1 MSTKKKNQKNQK
13 QVYQSKP
20 EWKKMPPWSNG
31 QVIAVDMRL
40 EKACIAFL
48 LGQKCNNNN
57 FLERCLN
64 LRMQHPLGPMQQ
76 HQQVRVGMYFAPN
89 EDAVLDADTVSACA
103 TLGFKAKDVLDTLL
117 RMQDLDGN
125 PVISA
130 DDTAIWS
137 ALTAPFGAVRIAVY
151 YVINDMYYKD

>member
-20 EWKKMPPWSNG
+20 EWRKMPPWSNG

-48 LGQKCNNNN
+48 IGQKCNNNN
-57 FLERCLN
+57 FLGQCLD
-64 LRMQHPLGPMQQ
+64 LRMQHTLGPMQL

-89 EDAVLDADTVSACA
+89 EDAVLDADIVSACA

-117 RMQDLDGN
+117 HMQDLDGN

-130 DDTAIWS
+130 DKTAIWS
-137 ALTAPFGAVRIAVY
+137 ALTAPFGAVRIAVS

>member
-1 MSTKKKNQKNQK
+1 
-13 QVYQSKP
+13 
-20 EWKKMPPWSNG
+20 MPPWSNG

-57 FLERCLN
+57 FLGQCLD
-64 LRMQHPLGPMQQ
+64 LRMQHTLGPMQI

-89 EDAVLDADTVSACA
+89 EDAALDADIVSACA

-137 ALTAPFGAVRIAVY
+137 ALTAPLGAVRIAVY

>member
-48 LGQKCNNNN
+48 IGQKCNNNN
-57 FLERCLN
+57 FLGQCLD
-64 LRMQHPLGPMQQ
+64 LRMQHPPGPMQI

-89 EDAVLDADTVSACA
+89 EDAVLDADIVSACA

>member
-1 MSTKKKNQKNQK
+1 
-13 QVYQSKP
+13 
-20 EWKKMPPWSNG
+20 MPPWSNG
-31 QVIAVDMRL
+31 QVLAVDMRL

-57 FLERCLN
+57 FLGQCLD
-64 LRMQHPLGPMQQ
+64 LRMQHTLGPMQQ
-76 HQQVRVGMYFAPN
+76 HQQVRIGMYFAPN
-89 EDAVLDADTVSACA
+89 EEAVLDADIVSACA

>member
-48 LGQKCNNNN
+48 IGQKCNNNN
-57 FLERCLN
+57 FLGQCLD
-64 LRMQHPLGPMQQ
+64 LRMQHTLGPMQI

-151 YVINDMYYKD
+151 CVINDMY

>member
-1 MSTKKKNQKNQK
+1 
-13 QVYQSKP
+13 
-20 EWKKMPPWSNG
+20 MPPWSNG

-57 FLERCLN
+57 FLGQCLN
-64 LRMQHPLGPMQQ
+64 LRMQHALGPMQQ
-76 HQQVRVGMYFAPN
+76 NQQVRVGMYFAPN
-89 EDAVLDADTVSACA
+89 EDAVLDADIVSACA

-117 RMQDLDGN
+117 RMQDLDGT

>member
-1 MSTKKKNQKNQK
+1 
-13 QVYQSKP
+13 
-20 EWKKMPPWSNG
+20 MPAWSNG

-64 LRMQHPLGPMQQ
+64 LRMQHALGPMQQ
-76 HQQVRVGMYFAPN
+76 HQQVRIGMYFAPN
-89 EDAVLDADTVSACA
+89 EEAVLDADTVSACA

-117 RMQDLDGN
+117 RTKDLNDS

-137 ALTAPFGAVRIAVY
+137 ALTAPFGAVRTAVY

>member
-1 MSTKKKNQKNQK
+1 
-13 QVYQSKP
+13 
-20 EWKKMPPWSNG
+20 MPPWSNG
-31 QVIAVDMRL
+31 QVLAVDMRL

-48 LGQKCNNNN
+48 IGQKCNNNN
-57 FLERCLN
+57 FLGQCLA
-64 LRMQHPLGPMQQ
+64 LRGRHPLGPMQI

-89 EDAVLDADTVSACA
+89 EDAVLDADIVSACA

>member
-57 FLERCLN
+57 FLGHCLD
-64 LRMQHPLGPMQQ
+64 LRMQHALGPMQIQ
-76 HQQVRVGMYFAPN
+76 QQVRVGMYFAPN
-89 EDAVLDADTVSACA
+89 EDSVLDADIVSACA
-103 TLGFKAKDVLDTLL
+103 TLGFKAKDVLDTLM

>member
-1 MSTKKKNQKNQK
+1 MSTKKKNQKQK

-48 LGQKCNNNN
+48 IGQKCNNNN
-57 FLERCLN
+57 FLGQCLD
-64 LRMQHPLGPMQQ
+64 LRMQHPIGPMQM

-89 EDAVLDADTVSACA
+89 EDAVLDADIVSACA
-103 TLGFKAKDVLDTLL
+103 TLGFKAKDVLDTLM

>member
-1 MSTKKKNQKNQK
+1 
-13 QVYQSKP
+13 
-20 EWKKMPPWSNG
+20 MPPWSNG
-31 QVIAVDMRL
+31 QVITVDMRL

-48 LGQKCNNNN
+48 IGQKCNNNN
-57 FLERCLN
+57 FLGQCLD
-64 LRMQHPLGPMQQ
+64 LRMQHPLGPMQI

-89 EDAVLDADTVSACA
+89 EDAVLDADIVSACA

>member
-1 MSTKKKNQKNQK
+1 MSTKKKNQK

-48 LGQKCNNNN
+48 IGQKCNNNN
-57 FLERCLN
+57 FLGQCLD
-64 LRMQHPLGPMQQ
+64 LRMQHTLGPMQI

-89 EDAVLDADTVSACA
+89 EDAVLDADIVSACA

-137 ALTAPFGAVRIAVY
+137 ALTAPFGAVRTAVY

>member
-20 EWKKMPPWSNG
+20 EWKKMSPWSNG

-57 FLERCLN
+57 FLGQCLD
-64 LRMQHPLGPMQQ
+64 LRMQHPIGPMQI

-89 EDAVLDADTVSACA
+89 EDAVLDADIVSACA

-137 ALTAPFGAVRIAVY
+137 ALTAPFGAVRTAVY

>member
-1 MSTKKKNQKNQK
+1 MSTKKKNQKNKK

-20 EWKKMPPWSNG
+20 EWEKMPPWSNG
-31 QVIAVDMRL
+31 QVLAVDMRL

-76 HQQVRVGMYFAPN
+76 QVHVGMYFAPN
-89 EDAVLDADTVSACA
+89 EEAVLDADIVSACA

-117 RMQDLDGN
+117 SMQDLDDN
-125 PVISA
+125 PVIYA

>member
-1 MSTKKKNQKNQK
+1 
-13 QVYQSKP
+13 
-20 EWKKMPPWSNG
+20 MPPWSNG

-48 LGQKCNNNN
+48 IGQKCNNNN
-57 FLERCLN
+57 FLGQCLD
-64 LRMQHPLGPMQQ
+64 LRMQHPLGPMQR

-89 EDAVLDADTVSACA
+89 EEAVLDADTVSACA
-103 TLGFKAKDVLDTLL
+103 TLGFKAKDVLDTLM

-125 PVISA
+125 PIISA

>member
-1 MSTKKKNQKNQK
+1 MSTKKKNGKNQK

-20 EWKKMPPWSNG
+20 EWKKMPLWSNG
-31 QVIAVDMRL
+31 QVQAVDMRL

-48 LGQKCNNNN
+48 IGQKCNNNN
-57 FLERCLN
+57 FLGQCLD
-64 LRMQHPLGPMQQ
+64 LRKRHPPGPMQQ
-76 HQQVRVGMYFAPN
+76 HQQVRVGTYFAPN

-137 ALTAPFGAVRIAVY
+137 ALTAPFGAVRAAVY
-151 YVINDMYYKD
+151 YVINDTYKD

>member
-20 EWKKMPPWSNG
+20 EWKKMPLWSNG

-57 FLERCLN
+57 FLGQCLD
-64 LRMQHPLGPMQQ
+64 LRMRHPPGPMQSI
-76 HQQVRVGMYFAPN
+76 QQVRVGMYFAPN
-89 EDAVLDADTVSACA
+89 EDAVLDADIVSACA

-130 DDTAIWS
+130 DDARIWS

-151 YVINDMYYKD
+151 YVINDTYKD

>member
-57 FLERCLN
+57 FLGQCLN
-64 LRMQHPLGPMQQ
+64 LRMKHALGPMQQ
-76 HQQVRVGMYFAPN
+76 QQQVRVGMYFAPN
-89 EDAVLDADTVSACA
+89 EEAVLDADIVSACA

-137 ALTAPFGAVRIAVY
+137 ALTAPFGAVRAAVY
-151 YVINDMYYKD
+151 YVINDTYKD

>member
-48 LGQKCNNNN
+48 IGQKCNNNN
-57 FLERCLN
+57 FLGQCLD
-64 LRMQHPLGPMQQ
+64 LRMQHTLGPMQIN
-76 HQQVRVGMYFAPN
+76 QQVYVGMYFAPN
-89 EDAVLDADTVSACA
+89 EDAVLDADIVSACA
-103 TLGFKAKDVLDTLL
+103 TLGFKAKDVLNTLM

-125 PVISA
+125 PIISA

-137 ALTAPFGAVRIAVY
+137 ALTARVY
-151 YVINDMYYKD
+151 MRLYR